1 MGLRADTPW
10 LRLALA
16 SLLLAL
22 GPAAA
27 RADEIAFAAGHGELF
42 SKHYGGYFLDYYH
55 DAAPSDGRNLF
66 LGLSAGGWPGEAQAT
81 IVGASLGLRG
91 TFARHGFWRA
101 SLGGG
106 YIDHTTEHLGTHGE
120 FMIQL
125 LAGRDFGGYDIAA
138 GVFHVSNGDYLFHD
152 GKPNDGEN
160 FLVAQ
165 IGVAF

>member
-1 MGLRADTPW
+1 MGLRADTPG

-16 SLLLAL
+16 SLLIALAP
-22 GPAAA
+22 GGAH
-27 RADEIAFAAGHGELF
+27 ADEVAFAAGPGLLF
-42 SKHYGGYFLDYYH
+42 SKHYRGYFLNYYR
-55 DAAPSDGRNLF
+55 DVTSWNGRAPF
-66 LGLSAGGWPGEAQAT
+66 LGLSAGGWPGEAQAS
-81 IVGASLGLRG
+81 IVAASLGLRG
-91 TFARHGFWRA
+91 SFAQHGFWRA

-125 LAGRDFGGYDIAA
+125 LAGREFGDYDLAA
-138 GVFHVSNGDYLFHD
+138 GLIHVSNGDYLFHD

-165 IGVAF
+165 LGVAF

>member
-10 LRLALA
+10 LRFALA
-16 SLLLAL
+16 ALLIAL

-27 RADEIAFAAGHGELF
+27 RADEVAFAAGHGELF
-42 SKHYGGYFLDYYH
+42 SKHYGGYFLNYYR
-55 DAAPSDGRNLF
+55 DATSWNGRAPF
-66 LGLSAGGWPGEAQAT
+66 LALSAGGWPGEAQAT
-81 IVGASLGLRG
+81 IAGALVGLRG

-101 SLGGG
+101 GLGGG

-165 IGVAF
+165 IGVPF